1 MKNRVIKLICLSLF
15 ASAGLEAASLKDSVE
30 KVLSTNPEVIA
41 EKKNQEAFKKY
52 IDEREAKYLPRLDVD
67 GRLEKSNSD

>member
-41 EKKNQEAFKKY
+41 EKKIKKLLKS
-52 IDEREAKYLPRLDVD
+52 ILMKEKLNIFLD
-67 GRLEKSNSD
+67 